1 MTTKSK
7 EIAHEKSNHS
17 KGLIVSDPAR
27 STYLGS
33 SDIAAVMGVSPW
45 KTRLDVYLEKIGE
58 GAPPDADKAKIFKR
72 GKRMEPLV
80 IDMLAD
86 EYGWQVVA
94 RNARYTDQEY
104 DWMKCEVDAETDI
117 DGERINLEIKTVHP
131 FAAGKFGDMG
141 TDQIP
146 VEYAAQAMYS
156 LMITGRRVCKFGV
169 LVGSDNLST
178 YEIVRDEV
186 TIAGMRAAAVA
197 FWNDHV
203 LARVAP
209 DPVNLPDIYK
219 LMHRDK
225 GGSQIEANDQ
235 AAYMVEEYTRL
246 SALSKD
252 AEDKAD
258 ELKFQIGS
266 YMLGV
271 ERMQKKDAPGGHA
284 LIRNGAEILTITL
297 QEQTRLDTKAVKSL
311 YPKIAEECSKS
322 SSFFVFRTQKR
333 K

>member
-1 MTTKSK
+1 MSEPDRK
-7 EIAHEKSNHS
+7 
-17 KGLIVSDPAR
+17 
-27 STYLGS
+27 TYLGS
-33 SDIAAVMGVSPW
+33 SDIAAVLGVSPW

-58 GAPPDADKAKIFKR
+58 GTPPDADKAKIFKR

-80 IDMLAD
+80 IEMLAE
-86 EYGWQVVA
+86 EYGWNIDT
-94 RNARYTDQEY
+94 RNARYADLEHP
-104 DWMKCEVDAETDI
+104 WMGCEVDAEADI
-117 DGERINLEIKTVHP
+117 DGERVNIEIKTVHP
-131 FAAGKFGDMG
+131 FAAAKFGEMD
-141 TDQIP
+141 TDEVP

-156 LMITGRRVCKFGV
+156 LMITGRRLCKFGV
-169 LVGSDNLST
+169 LVGSDNLSV
-178 YEIVRDEV
+178 YEVARDEE
-186 TIAGMRAAAVA
+186 TIAGMRASAVA

-219 LMHRDK
+219 LMRRDK

-258 ELKFQIGS
+258 ELKFQIGA

-271 ERMQKKDAPGGHA
+271 ERMQKKNAPGRHA
-284 LIRNGAEILTITL
+284 LLRNGAEIITITL
-297 QEQTRLDTKAVKSL
+297 QEQMRLDTKAVKSL

-322 SSFFVFRTQKR
+322 SSFFVFRTPKR